1 MTATLLK
8 RDAIR
13 IGPVGWSQR
22 DYYRVDPPIEGSG
35 IVAVSRACVFG
46 ALETYIFGATEALDG
61 FESLE
66 LDGSRKGDIKP
77 ADLRMLRLRRGDQVK
92 VTLAKGTA
100 NVSRVAILGHQDLKP
115 AAKQPKPKAPA
126 AATAPA
132 AELPQ

>member
-1 MTATLLK
+1 MTAELLK

-46 ALETYIFGATEALDG
+46 ELETYIFGATEALDG

-77 ADLRMLRLRRGDQVK
+77 ADLLRELGYTVNEIE
-92 VTLAKGTA
+92 VTL
-100 NVSRVAILGHQDLKP
+100 
-115 AAKQPKPKAPA
+115 
-126 AATAPA
+126 
-132 AELPQ
+132 